1 MATTNTSLALF
12 LATYVSRVSAKP
24 KLQLCR
30 RCLVSFSTSQATA
43 AGHNKWSKT
52 KHIKA
57 VTDKKKMAE
66 RTTFTKLIAMYSRM
80 HGENVKFNPQL
91 AHAIAAATKASVPKA
106 LVEAAVARGQGRSA
120 TGAQLEAMTFEVLM
134 PPNIALIADIETDN
148 KNRTLHDLKYVVKKA
163 GGVTGSTSFYFSR
176 RGRITLKN
184 KQGGPTLSD
193 LLEEAIEHEGAD
205 DIEELPDGNFLAW
218 TQPAQ
223 LMAITEALS
232 SKFELE
238 VIESDIIW
246 AANED
251 TKATIDSKQ
260 SVESLDAL
268 FTGLREYPEV
278 KAIFANISQGSTS
291 EEEWEKIER
300 HIDV

>member
-1 MATTNTSLALF
+1 MAIANIPLALP
-12 LATYVSRVSAKP
+12 LAAVVSRPLA
-24 KLQLCR
+24 KLQFCR
-30 RCLVSFSTSQATA
+30 RCLRSFSTGQAML

-66 RTTFTKLIAMYSRM
+66 RTAFTKLIAMYSRM
-80 HGENVKFNPQL
+80 YGEDVKFNPQL
-91 AHAIAAATKASVPKA
+91 ANAIAAATKGNVPKA
-106 LVEAAVARGQGRSA
+106 LVEAAIARGQGRSA
-120 TGAQLEAMTFEVLM
+120 AGAQLESMTLEVLM

-148 KNRTLHDLKYVVKKA
+148 KTRTLQDLKFVVKKA

-176 RGRITLKN
+176 RGRIIFRN
-184 KQGGPTLSD
+184 KEGGPTLSD
-193 LLEEAIEHEGAD
+193 LLEEAIEHDGAD
-205 DIEELPDGNFLAW
+205 DVEELPDGDLLVL
-218 TQPAQ
+218 TEPAQ

-232 SKFELE
+232 KRFGLE
-238 VIESDIIW
+238 VVESDIIW

-251 TKATIDSKQ
+251 TKTAIDTEQ

-278 KAIFANISQGSTS
+278 KAIFANINQGSIT
-291 EEEWEKIER
+291 EEEWERVER